1 MGVFWGEFAKKEPQ
15 ANYAMMQTLVQWY
28 QAGKIRPVIDAT
40 MPMNELPQAYARMQS
55 RQVKGKLV
63 LVNP

>member
-1 MGVFWGEFAKKEPQ
+1 
-15 ANYAMMQTLVQWY
+15 
-28 QAGKIRPVIDAT
+28 VIDAT